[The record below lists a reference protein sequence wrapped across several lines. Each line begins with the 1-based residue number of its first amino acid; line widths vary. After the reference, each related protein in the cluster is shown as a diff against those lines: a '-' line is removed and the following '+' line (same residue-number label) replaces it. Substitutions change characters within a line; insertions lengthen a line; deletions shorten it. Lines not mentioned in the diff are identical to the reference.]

1 MPVLD
6 NARHERFAQE
16 LAKGKSQTQAYIAAG
31 YSPNGADGHAARL
44 VGNGRINARVMEL
57 KERAAAKVEW
67 GIADAIRELDEARM
81 AALAAETVQ
90 SSAAVNATMS
100 KAKLLGLVVDKQ
112 QTDVSGSLKFER
124 VERVVV
130 DPEN

>member
-31 YSPNGADGHAARL
+31 YSPNGANGHAARL
-44 VGNGRINARVMEL
+44 VANGIIDARVMEL
-57 KERAAAKVEW
+57 KERVAVKVEW

-112 QTDVSGSLKFER
+112 QTDLNANVQVATYELPSNGR
-124 VERVVV
+124 
-130 DPEN
+130 D